1 MGLLTGEGMHQAVEC
16 KSMTCMLLQ
25 ESWEGVL
32 QESWEGVCSP
42 PTGKS
47 CSDQQELLVLD
58 EVMASGDK
66 PAGSLVFTQVAPALK
81 VWVVSWQRV
90 SC

>member
-1 MGLLTGEGMHQAVEC
+1 MGLLKGEGMHQAVEC

-25 ESWEGVL
+25 ESCED
-32 QESWEGVCSP
+32 VCSP

-47 CSDQQELLVLD
+47 CSDQQELLPLD